1 MDGVHI
7 KKGELKLKTTKL
19 QKIISTVLAVLIMV
33 SAVPLTAITASAA
46 TEGTYLG
53 FEYMIDGGEVSITGY
68 TGSAT
73 DLTVPQKISGYPVVT
88 VLGGTFRDNTAIKNV
103 VIPDGVTQVGSSAF
117 YGCTSLESVTLPE
130 GIDTIFASTFYNCK
144 SLRSV
149 NIPTTVTKIN
159 TNSFNGCASLES
171 IEIPEGV
178 TKIAPYAFYGCKSLT
193 GITFPEGLESI
204 GDYAFEGCAALE
216 RATIPAS
223 VTTVGEC
230 AFLYCD
236 RLTIYGYKG
245 TAAERF
251 ANSCEIPF
259 VALDGSSVPE
269 GLEYSIY
276 DGEIIIRGYT
286 GSAAELDIPAEID
299 GCPVTRIG
307 GYAFNGNAALTSITL
322 PDTIRFIGDWA
333 FAGTGITSIY
343 IPDSVTEFETCVFMD
358 CDKLSYVRLP
368 EGITCISGYMFSGC
382 YNLKEIVIPD
392 SVIIISS
399 GAFNGCGLSSIDL
412 PDGIERID
420 YYSFYYC
427 KDLESVV
434 IPDGV
439 TFIDDYAF
447 GYCESLVSVT
457 IPESVTEI
465 MEYAFDYC
473 PNLTIYGY
481 KGSEAERYAN
491 EHNVPFVLL
500 HELSADNIIYR
511 GESEV
516 ILEAGESYT
525 PEFGLDPADAT
536 DDIVLTADSD
546 CVRIEDGTVIAVSSG
561 SAIVTATIGNGES
574 VSFTVKVIAVTGISI
589 ISAPTKREYIVGEW
603 IDFRGFLAEIN
614 YSDGSA
620 VTLNSGSYEYSVN
633 YDPFMTGTQPV
644 YIEYIDK
651 AGNAHQAYFT
661 ISIKGIAELCVES
674 LPYKT
679 EYNIGDSFDETGLL
693 VSLRFTDGTSMSVTN
708 YKLRGFDSSTV
719 GRQSIRVIWEDST
732 NREYYASFTVKVIDP
747 NSIPIEGMILA
758 DGKDLITLF
767 PDDMFYSYYAD
778 FEVYPPDA
786 TDSITLY
793 TDSDCISIDGMTI
806 RPCYSGMATVTAVAD
821 SGVEY
826 TFTVEVCEFREI
838 YVEQYPYKTVYNIGE
853 EFDPEGIKLAAVFHN
868 GQTVDVNDLPNCYI
882 DYRYFDSSFE
892 GISYVQAVV
901 TISTGQEFYIEIPVE
916 IVDPTPRAHY
926 IEIASYPYK
935 TVYDRNDPAGLDL
948 SGLVVNAY
956 YADGSVREITDYRVE
971 YYDLNMEGMQY
982 VNIGWNSERG
992 EYFSTYFDIY
1002 VRDVYGIEIVSL
1014 PNKTVYDLYEP
1025 FDPSGMILKVN
1036 YSNGDYI
1043 ETTDFE
1049 IGPFESSFEGIYY
1062 LNINWMHPY
1071 THSYYSTTFEYEV
1084 RDSRPLATEIYV
1096 QSEPYKTVYDI
1107 NDPFDPMGLRVY
1119 ARYADGTERELDD
1132 YYVIGFSSSYEG
1144 YVPVGV
1150 EWTNERGEYMTTY
1163 FNIYVRDVS
1172 GITVQTAPYKSEY
1185 ELGESLDISGLEVVV
1200 NYTDG
1205 STEYI
1210 TDYIVS
1216 GFESHMAGMLAVT
1229 VSWCAPSGQ
1238 WYYAY
1243 FDVNIV
1249 DTAPVPLEIYIAT
1262 LPDKLEYLT
1271 RESLDLT
1278 GMTVYMVYSDGT
1290 VSLITDYK
1298 VSGYNALKEGVQ
1310 TVTVTSFEGFTAT
1323 FDVTVKK
1330 PATVTGIAIEAL
1342 PEKLTYYIGE
1352 KLDLTGLSVVA
1363 VMSDGTYEP
1372 ITVGYTVSGFT
1383 SNSVGTVTVT
1393 VSYNGYTASFEASIV
1408 KYYMIGDV
1416 NGDGNVNMMDCF
1428 IVCRFIC
1435 QASFPDEDQQITAD
1449 INGDG
1454 KINAVDSNLLRRAVA
1469 GSYVISELL

>member
-1 MDGVHI
+1 M
-7 KKGELKLKTTKL
+7 KTTKL

-216 RATIPAS
+216 RATIPAG
-223 VTTVGEC
+223 VTTMGEC

-276 DGEIIIRGYT
+276 DGEIIIKGYT

-546 CVRIEDGTVIAVSSG
+546 CVRIEDGTVIAVSTG
-561 SAIVTATIGNGES
+561 SATVTATATSGVSCSFNVTVRS
-574 VSFTVKVIAVTGISI
+574 VTDVQL
-589 ISAPTKREYIVGEW
+589 ISAPYKREYTSDESL
-603 IDFRGFLAEIN
+603 DLRGIEIEVR
-614 YSDGSA
+614 YSDGTVDVYDSSSITNEKFS
-620 VTLNSGSYEYSVN
+620 VYYEGI
-633 YDPFMTGTQPV
+633 TGNQPV
-644 YIEYIDK
+644 YVEYK
-651 AGNAHQAYFT
+651 AADGNNYSVYFT
-661 ISIKGIAELCVES
+661 ISLKVIDGIYVES

-679 EYNIGDSFDETGLL
+679 EYNMGESFDAAGLL
-693 VSLRFTDGTSMSVTN
+693 VSLRYTDGTSMAVTD
-708 YKLRGFDSSTV
+708 YKLEGFDSSKQGICNV
-719 GRQSIRVIWEDST
+719 QIIWADDIDDEHYT
-732 NREYYASFTVKVIDP
+732 SFEVKIIDP

-826 TFTVEVCEFREI
+826 IFTVEVCDFREI
-838 YVEQYPYKTVYNIGE
+838 CIEQYPYKTVYNIGE

-882 DYRYFDSSFE
+882 DYCCFDSSFE

-935 TVYDRNDPAGLDL
+935 TVYDRSDPAGLDL

-956 YADGSVREITDYRVE
+956 YADGSVREITDYWVE
-971 YYDLNMEGMQY
+971 YYDLNMEGMQH

-1002 VRDVYGIEIVSL
+1002 VRDVYGIEIISL

-1025 FDPSGMILKVN
+1025 FDPSGMIVRIN
-1036 YSNGDYI
+1036 YSNGDRE
-1043 ETTDFE
+1043 ETTNFE
-1049 IGPFESSFEGIYY
+1049 TGYFENSFEGIHR
-1062 LNINWMHPY
+1062 LEITWINPNTGMLHF
-1071 THSYYSTTFEYEV
+1071 TSFEYEV

-1096 QSEPYKTVYDI
+1096 QSEPLKTIYDI

-1163 FNIYVRDVS
+1163 FYIYVRDVS

-1290 VSLITDYK
+1290 ESLITDYK

-1393 VSYNGYTASFEASIV
+1393 VSYNGYTASFELSVV

-1416 NGDGNVNMMDCF
+1416 NGDANLNALDSFMLAM
-1428 IVCRFIC
+1428 IVC
-1435 QASFPDEDQQITAD
+1435 QAEFPSEDQLVTAD

-1454 KINAVDSNLLRRAVA
+1454 KINAIDSNLMRRVIA
-1469 GSYVISELL
+1469 GSYII